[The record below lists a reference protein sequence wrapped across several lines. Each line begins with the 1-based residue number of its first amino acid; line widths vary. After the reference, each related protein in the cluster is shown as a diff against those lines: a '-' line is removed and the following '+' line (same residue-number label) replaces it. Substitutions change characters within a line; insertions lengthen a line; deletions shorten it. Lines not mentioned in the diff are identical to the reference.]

1 MMETVERDYTT
12 LSIPLVLAERI
23 DKVLKVGGYMSR
35 SDFTR
40 EAIRRFLDEI
50 EKEAK
55 EKEEKH

>member
-1 MMETVERDYTT
+1 MERDYTT